1 MIRPPDAAPWT
12 SVSDLILMQHQGL
25 DHLAIAVPST
35 EEALEIWRDRLG
47 FPVVCSEVVN
57 GGTIRLTHLDLG
69 NTHLQLVEPITP
81 DHPLQAWLKQ
91 NGPGLHHFCLKV
103 ANTANARAELQVSGL
118 AGSSPLHQG
127 TLGKRAL
134 FLTKAVTQNVQVE
147 VTGA

>member
-1 MIRPPDAAPWT
+1 MK
-12 SVSDLILMQHQGL
+12 HQGL

-35 EEALEIWRDRLG
+35 EEALKVWRDRLG

-57 GGTIRLTHLDLG
+57 GGAIRLTHLDLG
-69 NTHLQLVEPITP
+69 NTHLQLVEPLLP

-103 ANTANARAELQVSGL
+103 ADVGASREMLQAAGL
-118 AGSSPLHQG
+118 AGEASPHQG

-134 FLTKAVTQNVQVE
+134 FLTKSATQGVQVE